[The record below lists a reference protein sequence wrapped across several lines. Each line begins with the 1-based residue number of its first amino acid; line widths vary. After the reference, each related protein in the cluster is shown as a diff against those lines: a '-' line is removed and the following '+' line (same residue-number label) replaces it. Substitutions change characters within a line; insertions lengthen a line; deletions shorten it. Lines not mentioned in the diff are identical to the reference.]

1 MELDG
6 VEEWFNGDMLRYN
19 EIYRYIYIYIN
30 NNKNMLWYS
39 AVQIFVAVDV

>member
-6 VEEWFNGDMLRYN
+6 IEEWFNVDMLRYN
-19 EIYRYIYIYIN
+19 EIYTYITN
-30 NNKNMLWYS
+30 NNNMLWYS